1 MRKSARITLL
11 HGLFTDDLL
20 ERLRKISEE
29 DADMAWLTASRLSP
43 YMVGAGIGVLSWF
56 TFLLSKK
63 PIGCSTAFARSS
75 GMIERLF
82 RGDRV
87 LSKPYYEKFAPVI
100 DWEWMLVLGIVFG
113 SLISALLSGD
123 HNLLVVPHRWEQT
136 FGPNVWVRLAAAFAG
151 GVLLGFGARWA
162 GGCTSGHGI
171 SGTLQ
176 LALSSWVAA
185 ICFFLGGIAAA
196 YVLFNLIG
204 G

>member
-1 MRKSARITLL
+1 MS
-11 HGLFTDDLL
+11 
-20 ERLRKISEE
+20 
-29 DADMAWLTASRLSP
+29 WLTASRLSP
-43 YMVGAGIGVLSWF
+43 YIVGAGIGMLSWL

-63 PIGCSTAFARSS
+63 PVGCSTAFARSS

-87 LSKPYYEKFAPVI
+87 LSMPYYEKFAPVV
-100 DWEWMLVLGIVFG
+100 DWEWMFVLGIVFG
-113 SLISALLSGD
+113 ALISSLLSGD
-123 HNLLVVPHRWEQT
+123 FTWQMVPQRWAES
-136 FGPNVWVRLAAAFAG
+136 FGSNTWTRLAAALTG
-151 GVLLGFGARWA
+151 GICLGFGARWA

-185 ICFFLGGIAAA
+185 ICFFLGGIASA
-196 YVLFNLIG
+196 YVLYIVIG